1 MNIKREKFIRL
12 AENRVN
18 KALNDIR
25 LIGNLSNKNNYD
37 YDQADVNKIISTLE
51 QEVRSVKKKFETV
64 QQSNKKFKLLRIFKW
79 KSYSGNYIN
88 VMVKKK

>member
-1 MNIKREKFIRL
+1 MNNIKREKFIRL

-37 YDQADVNKIISTLE
+37 YEQSDVNKIIFTLE
-51 QEVRSVKKKFETV
+51 QEIKSVKKRFDTV
-64 QQSNKKFKLLRIFKW
+64 QQCNKKFKL
-79 KSYSGNYIN
+79 
-88 VMVKKK
+88 